1 MAKRKYAMNPGEKIA
16 YKAAC
21 VRHGGWGGYTDALI
35 VTNQSVIWEKC
46 RLLNPFR
53 GFERFDTSHIH
64 QVMLSTVNL

>member
-1 MAKRKYAMNPGEKIA
+1 MAKRKYAMNPGKKIA

-21 VRHGGWGGYTDALI
+21 VRHEGWGRIYRLI